1 MTSAVVC
8 NVLCAV
14 GSFGANVASHPDQV
28 TDAELFAAMDLT
40 RPGLERVRAAVT
52 AKDYRAAG
60 EAWCAYFRG
69 RDTPTPHF
77 RRKTWGPFLRKHY
90 PQLVG
95 PILEAADK
103 IVARQIGHPPF
114 KLIIEGD
121 EIRWLKNPTKDTN
134 YISAVGSQW
143 FMNALGR
150 AYLLTGDEKYAR
162 TFAWLFESWYDHVPE
177 IRRFA
182 CGIGIDPVFRA
193 YYPGIR
199 ARILVE
205 NAYAMAQSP
214 ALTPEIHVKI
224 MKHLLGCA
232 SWLAAHETRYRPGNQ
247 QVGAVVGLGAIG
259 MVFPEFKHAEAWTA
273 KAQNLMRQHLAKD
286 FYPDGGHMELCT
298 QYHKTVLR
306 DVGYV
311 ALIAEANGRPFLS
324 GDDVRAEAEKAYG
337 WLATIVTPTGHTPP
351 LHSAVFATDYAVHL
365 MIAARMFRRPD
376 MLWLAQRFWQR
387 GRAPSQKAPFGLA
400 NYLVCELLD
409 PTEMGGMQAQPPAH
423 RSAHLAT
430 SGFVIMRSGWRPDDD
445 YLAFQYGWSN
455 SGHAYPAALSFLL
468 MLDGELIATHPGSPL
483 SYRHPAYR
491 YCHSTAAHNVVTI
504 DLANTKGTGRFA
516 PGGKLLSHANLD
528 GAWYVRATQ
537 DGYQPAFGTG
547 HERRILAIKD
557 GPVLVLD
564 RLTGAAGHKAIWS
577 LHAPLEVSVGED
589 RTIALKGRRDYRLLP
604 AWPGE
609 IEDVKV
615 ERHWMAVLPEAC
627 QPEDCGQVVPV
638 IRYVKPIGSDGV
650 RFCVAIAEA
659 PGRCEAVSDDAV
671 RLDLGQVSYVVLWGD
686 GEREIRA
693 GDVTARADCACV
705 RVQEGRATRAWVIR
719 GCRLD
724 VGGRSWWTSS
734 ETRDVELPAP

>member
-1 MTSAVVC
+1 MTSLIACGLLVSVAP
-8 NVLCAV
+8 LA
-14 GSFGANVASHPDQV
+14 ANIASHPDKV
-28 TDAELFAAMDLT
+28 SDAELFASLDLA
-40 RPGLERVRAAVT
+40 RPGLEPVRDAVA

-60 EAWCAYFRG
+60 EAWTAYFR
-69 RDTPTPHF
+69 RRETPTPHF
-77 RRKTWGPFLRKHY
+77 HRKTWGPFVRKHY

-95 PILEAADK
+95 PILDAADK

-121 EIRWLKNPTKDTN
+121 DIRWLKNPTKDTN

-182 CGIGIDPVFRA
+182 CGLNIDPVFRA

-205 NAYAMAQSP
+205 NAYAMAQSD
-214 ALTPEIHVKI
+214 ALTPAVHVKI

-232 SWLAAHETRYRPGNQ
+232 CWLAAHETRYRPGNQ

-259 MVFPEFKHAEAWTA
+259 MVFPEFKQADAWTA
-273 KAQNLMRQHLAKD
+273 KAQTLMQQHLAKD
-286 FYPDGGHMELCT
+286 FFPDGGHMELCT

-311 ALIAEANGRPFLS
+311 ALIAEANGHRWLS
-324 GDDVRAEAEKAYG
+324 RDEVRAHAERAYD
-337 WLATIVTPTGHTPP
+337 WLAKIITPTGHTPP

-365 MIAARMFRRPD
+365 MIAARTFRRPD

-387 GRAPSQKAPFGLA
+387 GRAPNQKGPFGLA

-409 PTEMGGMQAQPPAH
+409 PTELGGVQATKPTYE
-423 RSAHLAT
+423 SVHLDT
-430 SGFVIMRSGWRPDDD
+430 SGFAIMRSGWQPTDD
-445 YLAFQYGWSN
+445 YLMFQYGWSN

-468 MLDGELIATHPGSPL
+468 MLDGELVATHPGSPL

-504 DLANTKGTGRFA
+504 DLANTKGKGRFA
-516 PGGKLLSHANLD
+516 PGGKLNTHADLD
-528 GAWYVRATQ
+528 SAWYVRATH
-537 DGYQPAFGTG
+537 DGYKPAFGAG
-547 HERRILAIKD
+547 HERRILAIKG
-557 GPVLVLD
+557 GPVFVLD
-564 RLTGAAGHKAIWS
+564 RLSGGTGHKAYWS
-577 LHAPLEVSVGED
+577 LHTPLEPTIGDD
-589 RTIALKGRRDYRLLP
+589 RTATLKGRREVRIMP
-604 AWPGE
+604 AWAGE

-615 ERHWMAVLPEAC
+615 ERHWMAVLPGSC

-638 IRYVKPIGSDGV
+638 IRYVKPIGASGA
-650 RFCVAIAEA
+650 RFCVVVADGA
-659 PGRCEAVSDDAV
+659 GRCVPLSDDAV
-671 RLDLGQVSYVVLWGD
+671 RLDLGGTSFVVLWGD
-686 GEREIRA
+686 GERELRA
-693 GDVTARADCACV
+693 GKIVARAECACV
-705 RVQEGRATRAWVIR
+705 RYRDDRPERAWLIR
-719 GCRLD
+719 GRRLD
-724 VGGRSWWTSS
+724 VGGASWWSS
-734 ETRDVELPAP
+734 LQSKDADVNAP